1 MNDNGHP
8 AISVGGLR
16 FEWDMDGGRVLASG
30 HPVMSLWTETTMAR
44 FMSAIHRMVG
54 TDRLNLALYGSGE
67 ATAEAEWSQFMDR
80 ASSFEEGLRAICS
93 VAPLLGLGHWELVAL
108 DREKK
113 ELRFRARNSWESVYQ
128 RALGVSWGSSSLA
141 GRFAAYAKR
150 LFGENCWAD
159 QTAFTTQGDAW
170 DEFVARPS
178 DRTVEGQLEAL
189 ISADKATRADL
200 DAALD
205 RLKQEVHERKQAEE
219 RLKREIHDRKQAEQ
233 TLLDKLEIIRR
244 QEDSIRAMSTP
255 ILQLWEGV
263 LALPVIGLVDN
274 VRANQMMESLL
285 DAIVKTQARFT
296 ILDLTGVDAMDTSA
310 ADHLLKVVRAA
321 RLLGTRCV
329 ISGISPDMAQTIV
342 GLELD
347 LAELSSFSTLES
359 ALRYT
364 LR

>member
-1 MNDNGHP
+1 MNDQANP
-8 AISVGGLR
+8 SISVGGLR
-16 FEWDMDGGRVLASG
+16 FEWDLDGGRVLASG
-30 HPVMSLWTETTMAR
+30 NPVIALWTETTMAR
-44 FMSAIHRMVG
+44 FLLAIHKMVG
-54 TDRLNLALYGSGE
+54 TDRFNLALYGSGE
-67 ATAEAEWSQFMDR
+67 ATAAAEWAQFVEP
-80 ASSFEEGLRAICS
+80 AGSVEEGLRAVCRM
-93 VAPLLGLGHWELVAL
+93 AHLLGLGHWEVVTL
-108 DREKK
+108 DRANK
-113 ELRFRARNSWESVYQ
+113 ELRFRTKNSWESVYQ
-128 RALGVSWGSSSLA
+128 RAIGVSWGSSSLA

-150 LFGENCWAD
+150 IFGENCWAD
-159 QTAFTTQGDAW
+159 QTAFTTNGDAW

-178 DRTVEGQLEAL
+178 DRTVDAQLEVL
-189 ISADKATRADL
+189 ITADKATRADL

-205 RLKQEVHERKQAEE
+205 RLKQEIHERKQAEE

-274 VRANQMMESLL
+274 ARANQMMESLL

-329 ISGISPDMAQTIV
+329 ISGISPDMAQTVV